1 MLLFYFI
8 IYFSELAQIFCLIFY
23 FSAASFLSRQP
34 CGKGLGWHLGRG
46 GGKHGSV
53 LPLTSGL
60 SSRKAEMLFL
70 LLQGM
75 QVAWVRC
82 GLRES

>member
-8 IYFSELAQIFCLIFY
+8 IYFSELAQIFCLVFY
-23 FSAASFLSRQP
+23 FSAAFSEPTTLWER
-34 CGKGLGWHLGRG
+34 LGWHLGRG

-60 SSRKAEMLFL
+60 SSQKVEMLFL

-75 QVAWVRC
+75 QVARVRC